1 MGPGISAETAGA
13 IAGEAAKSRYSPG
26 FAWAPC
32 FPARRQDGIAQEDE
46 MKSILTLAAV
56 ATLLVGVA
64 CTSNS
69 ADNASYKDSVKQALQ
84 QADLQDVTMGEDK
97 DKNTITLGGKLHS
110 EDARQQAGQV
120 ARAAAGNRTI
130 ANEISVQPV
139 GAESE
144 AKEIASDLDTSIEK
158 IYKASLTA
166 HGLEKQHIRFDA
178 KNGVLTLKGSVK
190 TPTERNRAE
199 QLAQATPNVR
209 QVLNQIDVSR

>member
-1 MGPGISAETAGA
+1 MLKA
-13 IAGEAAKSRYSPG
+13 IALVPVLLIGLACQRASQTATS
-26 FAWAPC
+26 
-32 FPARRQDGIAQEDE
+32 DG
-46 MKSILTLAAV
+46 
-56 ATLLVGVA
+56 
-64 CTSNS
+64 N
-69 ADNASYKDSVKQALQ
+69 SYKDSVKQALQ
-84 QADLQDVTMGEDK
+84 QAELQDVTVDEDK
-97 DKNTITLGGKLHS
+97 DKNTITLGGKVHS
-110 EDARQQAGQV
+110 ENARQQAGEV
-120 ARAAAGNRTI
+120 AKAAAANRTI

-144 AKEIASDLDTSIEK
+144 SKEIASDLDTSIEK

-166 HGLEKQHIRFDA
+166 HGLDKQHIRFDA

>member
-1 MGPGISAETAGA
+1 MRLNMLKA
-13 IAGEAAKSRYSPG
+13 IALVPVLLIGLACQRASQTATS
-26 FAWAPC
+26 
-32 FPARRQDGIAQEDE
+32 DG
-46 MKSILTLAAV
+46 
-56 ATLLVGVA
+56 
-64 CTSNS
+64 N
-69 ADNASYKDSVKQALQ
+69 SYKDSVKQALQ
-84 QADLQDVTMGEDK
+84 QAELQDVTVDEDK
-97 DKNTITLGGKLHS
+97 DKNTITLGGKVHS
-110 EDARQQAGQV
+110 ENARQQAGEV
-120 ARAAAGNRTI
+120 AKAAAANRTI

-144 AKEIASDLDTSIEK
+144 SKEIASDLDTSIEK

-166 HGLEKQHIRFDA
+166 HGLDKQHIRFDA

>member
-1 MGPGISAETAGA
+1 MRLNMLKA
-13 IAGEAAKSRYSPG
+13 IALVPVLLIG
-26 FAWAPC
+26 
-32 FPARRQDGIAQEDE
+32 
-46 MKSILTLAAV
+46 LACQRASQT
-56 ATLLVGVA
+56 AT
-64 CTSNS
+64 ND
-69 ADNASYKDSVKQALQ
+69 DNSYKDSVKQALQ
-84 QADLQDVTMGEDK
+84 QAELQDVTVDEDK
-97 DKNTITLGGKLHS
+97 DKNTITLGGKVHS
-110 EDARQQAGQV
+110 ENARQQAGEV
-120 ARAAAGNRTI
+120 AKAAAANRTI

-144 AKEIASDLDTSIEK
+144 SKEIASDLDTSIEK

-166 HGLEKQHIRFDA
+166 HGLDKQHIRFDA

>member
-1 MGPGISAETAGA
+1 MRLNILKA
-13 IAGEAAKSRYSPG
+13 IALVPVLLIG
-26 FAWAPC
+26 
-32 FPARRQDGIAQEDE
+32 
-46 MKSILTLAAV
+46 LACSSQRA
-56 ATLLVGVA
+56 
-64 CTSNS
+64 SHS
-69 ADNASYKDSVKQALQ
+69 ADDNSYKDSVKQALQ
-84 QADLQDVTMGEDK
+84 QADLQDVTVDEDK

-110 EDARQQAGQV
+110 EDARQQAGQL
-120 ARAAAGNRTI
+120 AKEAAGNRTI

-158 IYKASLTA
+158 MHKASLTA

-209 QVLNQIDVSR
+209 QVLNQIDLSR

>member
-1 MGPGISAETAGA
+1 MRLNMLKA
-13 IAGEAAKSRYSPG
+13 IALVPVLLIG
-26 FAWAPC
+26 
-32 FPARRQDGIAQEDE
+32 
-46 MKSILTLAAV
+46 LACQRASQT
-56 ATLLVGVA
+56 AT
-64 CTSNS
+64 SD
-69 ADNASYKDSVKQALQ
+69 DNSYKDSVKQALQ
-84 QADLQDVTMGEDK
+84 QAELQDVTVDE
-97 DKNTITLGGKLHS
+97 DKNTITLGGKVHS
-110 EDARQQAGQV
+110 ENARQQAGEV
-120 ARAAAGNRTI
+120 AKAAAANRTI

-144 AKEIASDLDTSIEK
+144 SKEIASDLDTSIEK

-166 HGLEKQHIRFDA
+166 HGLDKQHIRFDA